1 MTEEDD
7 NLSPATNYSE
17 ITPQIK
23 PQISYKI
30 ISSIHTTFRLTLC
43 VWRKTHFQTCFH
55 WFFAEITR
63 I

>member
-17 ITPQIK
+17 ITPQI
-23 PQISYKI
+23 SYKI

-43 VWRKTHFQTCFH
+43 V
-55 WFFAEITR
+55 
-63 I
+63 